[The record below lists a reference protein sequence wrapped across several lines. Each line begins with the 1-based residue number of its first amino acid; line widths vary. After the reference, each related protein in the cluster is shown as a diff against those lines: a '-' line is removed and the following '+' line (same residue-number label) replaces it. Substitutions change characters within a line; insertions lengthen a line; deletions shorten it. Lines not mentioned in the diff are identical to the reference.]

1 MSIVVKR
8 PPPSPCV
15 RVGVGSGKA
24 SYVRWPQKYLTASLQ
39 QSRAERRAA
48 IVTSAVVPN
57 DGFPVGAFVVVVSV
71 VRAAKTSGGVVD
83 KPKDAGEDQFVS
95 LRPLKILNSLYFI
108 WKILDEIGLPSDAKG
123 QV

>member
-1 MSIVVKR
+1 M
-8 PPPSPCV
+8 

-39 QSRAERRAA
+39 SRAA

-57 DGFPVGAFVVVVSV
+57 DGFPVGAFVVVVVSV

-83 KPKDAGEDQFVS
+83 KPKDAEEDQFVGLS
-95 LRPLKILNSLYFI
+95 LLTWSPTLTVFHYIFLMRSGSPPMRKARFEMKSISR
-108 WKILDEIGLPSDAKG
+108 
-123 QV
+123 